1 MAEKKRSELATVR
14 ASEPDIGARISNAVL
29 HFIAEVPRTDQ
40 LLSSTP
46 AESSRQRAKLAAK
59 QAAAAAGALA
69 LPPGPAGW
77 LTILPEMVAVW
88 KIQAQMVAD
97 IAALYGKTGALSQE
111 HMLYCLFKQT
121 ASQAVRDLV
130 VRMGE
135 RLVVKSVSIKVL
147 STVAKRIGIN
157 LTQRALGKGVSRLFP
172 VIGAVGVA
180 AYAYYDTTQVAN
192 VAIKLFEQDL
202 AMASTPDVP
211 NHFTSP

>member
-14 ASEPDIGARISNAVL
+14 ASEPDLGARFSNAVL

-40 LLSSTP
+40 LRSSSP

-59 QAAAAAGALA
+59 QAAGAAGALA

-97 IAALYGKTGALSQE
+97 IAALYGKTGGLNQE

-130 VRMGE
+130 VRVGE
-135 RLVVKSVSIKVL
+135 RLVVKSVSVGVL
-147 STVAKRIGIN
+147 NTVAKRIGVN
-157 LTQRALGKGVSRLFP
+157 LTQRAFSKGVSRLFP
-172 VIGAVGVA
+172 VVGALGVA

-192 VAIKLFEQDL
+192 VAIKLFESEL
-202 AMASTPDVP
+202 TPDR
-211 NHFTSP
+211 NTSP

>member
-1 MAEKKRSELATVR
+1 MAERKRREVATVR
-14 ASEPDIGARISNAVL
+14 AADPDLGARLSNAVL
-29 HFIAEVPRTDQ
+29 HFIGEIPRTDQ

-97 IAALYGKTGALSQE
+97 IAALYGKTGGLSQE

-130 VRMGE
+130 VRVGE
-135 RLVVKSVSIKVL
+135 RLVVKSVSIGVL
-147 STVAKRIGIN
+147 NTVAKRIGLN
-157 LTQRALGKGVSRLFP
+157 LTQRAFSKGVSRLFP
-172 VIGAVGVA
+172 VVGALGVA

-192 VAIKLFEQDL
+192 VAIKLFETDL
-202 AMASTPDVP
+202 A
-211 NHFTSP
+211 TSSSRGQVSPSVR

>member
-14 ASEPDIGARISNAVL
+14 ASEPDLGARFSNAVL

-40 LLSSTP
+40 LRSSSP

-59 QAAAAAGALA
+59 QAAGAAGALA

-97 IAALYGKTGALSQE
+97 IAALYGKTGGLSQE

-121 ASQAVRDLV
+121 ASQAMRDLV
-130 VRMGE
+130 VRVGE
-135 RLVVKSVSIKVL
+135 RLVVKSVSVGVL
-147 STVAKRIGIN
+147 NTVAKRIGVN
-157 LTQRALGKGVSRLFP
+157 LTQRAFSKGVSRLFP
-172 VIGAVGVA
+172 VVGALGVA

-192 VAIKLFEQDL
+192 VAIKLFESEL
-202 AMASTPDVP
+202 TPDR
-211 NHFTSP
+211 NTSP